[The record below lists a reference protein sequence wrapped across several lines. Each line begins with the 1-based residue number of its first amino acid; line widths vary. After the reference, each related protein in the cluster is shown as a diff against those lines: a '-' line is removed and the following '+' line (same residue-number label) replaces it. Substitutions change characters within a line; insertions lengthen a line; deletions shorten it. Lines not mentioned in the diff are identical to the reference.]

1 MANKIIGRQ
10 KYKVEICSLDGAEVR
25 SSSGHP
31 FPVDSKLDAVARIDY
46 LLICSSDDVEQ
57 IALPTALTSRMH
69 ALASHGTTLGALC
82 TGTFILAKLG
92 FLEDCSC
99 TIHWEYA
106 AMFRESFPFIDLK
119 QDVFVVDRNRFTCA
133 GGTAAL
139 DLMLAILGRSS
150 SADIVNAVADMAIH
164 HDQRNAETDQ
174 RLTIGRRLGISQ
186 PAVLHAIALM
196 EQNLE
201 TPLSCPEIA
210 RQTGLGVRQLQR
222 QFESSL
228 GASPISYYVDLRL
241 KAARDLVLKTSMPIS
256 KIAYACGFANPSN
269 FGKQYRD
276 RFLASPQGD
285 RKENRGN
292 TSIV

>member
-1 MANKIIGRQ
+1 MANKILGHQ
-10 KYKVEICSLDGAEVR
+10 KYKVEICSLDGVEVR

-31 FPVDSKLDAVARIDY
+31 FPVDRKFEDIARVDY

-57 IALPTALTSRMH
+57 IALPVALASRMN

-82 TGTFILAKLG
+82 TGTYILAKLG
-92 FLEDCSC
+92 FLEGCSC

-106 AMFRESFPFIDLK
+106 GMFRENFPFIGLK

-150 SADIVNAVADMAIH
+150 SVETINAVADMAIH

-186 PAVLHAIALM
+186 PTVLHAIALM

-222 QFESSL
+222 QFENRV
-228 GASPISYYVDLRL
+228 GMSPISYYVDLRL
-241 KAARDLVLKTSMPIS
+241 TAARDLVLKTSMSIS
-256 KIAYACGFANPSN
+256 KIAYAFGFANPSN
-269 FGKQYRD
+269 FGKQYKE
-276 RFLASPQGD
+276 RFLTSPQGD

-292 TSIV
+292 TSTV